1 MTVSMTTDLYTA
13 ARACLAEGDPERKS
27 TATRETWTR
36 LLSGALSIAPAAHAA
51 SLDAPGR
58 PPRPELVPPRDLPR
72 RRLNTPEGRAAL
84 LHALAHIEFNA
95 INLAWD
101 AVCRFAGMPEDFYRD
116 WASVADEEAYHF
128 GLLRERLRTLGYD
141 YGDFPAHD
149 GLWSMALQTR
159 GDVLLR
165 MALVPRVLEARGLDV
180 TPGIMERLREAGDT
194 DSVAILEIIL
204 RDEIGHVAIGTRWF
218 RHACAERGLEPEA
231 TFRSLLAEFMPG
243 RVKGPFH
250 RAAREQAGFSMQ
262 ELDELEILGG
272 QER

>member
-1 MTVSMTTDLYTA
+1 MMVPMTTNLYEQA
-13 ARACLAEGDPERKS
+13 YACLAEADPGRKC
-27 TATRETWTR
+27 AGTREALAR
-36 LLSGALSIAPAAHAA
+36 LQSSALVILPAAHGV

-58 PPRPELVPPRDLPR
+58 PPHPELVPPRDLPR
-72 RRLNTPEGRAAL
+72 RGLGTPEGRAAL

-128 GLLRERLRTLGYD
+128 GLLRGRLRTLGYD

-159 GDVLLR
+159 DDVLLR

-180 TPGIMERLREAGDT
+180 TPGIMQRLREAGDT

-204 RDEIGHVAIGTRWF
+204 HDEIGHVAIGTRWF

-231 TFRSLLAEFMPG
+231 TFRSLLAEYMPG

-250 RAAREQAGFSMQ
+250 RAAREQAGFSEQ
-262 ELDELEILGG
+262 ELDELEILDG
-272 QER
+272 Q